1 MEKDIGD
8 DNDYISDEDE
18 DDDYYS
24 ENINNNNEEKN
35 KKTYENSR
43 KKIHP
48 KKSLWIK
55 YKYNNNINKFLYFPY
70 KKMK

>member
-35 KKTYENSR
+35 KKTYEYSR

-48 KKSLWIK
+48 KKSL
-55 YKYNNNINKFLYFPY
+55 
-70 KKMK
+70 